1 MKLIN
6 RIIVLVFF
14 VFFIKAQA
22 QLGVNTMTPD
32 ASSIIDLQSSDRG
45 LLTPRMTTIDRDKIQ
60 NPATGLLIYNLTSAM
75 FNYFDVKWKDFSD
88 DYKSITQTNSITTT
102 SITNEVIS
110 GMTFLPD
117 TGVYS
122 VNFNTQFTN
131 TATIYN
137 SVSTSQFITDLAD
150 LYNLLD
156 NIMITNS
163 THDFNFGGGEALS
176 PGKYFVNSAI
186 SIGGKLILDAG
197 GNPDAVFIFKGI
209 GAINL
214 AAGTTI
220 ELAGGAQACN
230 VFWVSRGSTN
240 IGAECTMKGT
250 VISYGF
256 AIASGSNSTIEG
268 RLLTMEGAIAF
279 GPGMATMPINLSSTI
294 DIKSLSNLVLFTG
307 GGSINNTGTTTVY
320 NGNICSHIGSTAS
333 VLAATLNGIIYPP
346 GISLTIVNN
355 TITNKETFITL
366 GIYKNNDLIPSSL
379 RTIKSNSGSSCALLQ
394 EIVTVTS
401 GDVIDIRWK
410 SEGDPIA
417 LGNRNLTMIKV
428 KSE

>member
-1 MKLIN
+1 MKSIN
-6 RIIVLVFF
+6 KITLVVFF
-14 VFFIKAQA
+14 IFFIKAQA

-45 LLTPRMTTIDRDKIQ
+45 FLTPRMTTIDRDNIQ
-60 NPATGLLIYNLTSAM
+60 NPATGLLIYNLTTAM

-88 DYKSITQTNSITTT
+88 DYKSITQTNYITTT

-122 VNFNTQFTN
+122 VNFNTQYTN

-156 NIMITNS
+156 NITITNS
-163 THDFNFGGGEALS
+163 THDFNFGGGETLS

-240 IGAECTMKGT
+240 IGSECIMKGT

-256 AIASGSNSTIEG
+256 AIASGSNSTIDG

-279 GPGMATMPINLSSTI
+279 GPGMATMPTNLSSSI

-355 TITNKETFITL
+355 TITNNDTFITL
-366 GIYKNNDLIPSSL
+366 GIYKNNILIPTSK

-394 EIVTVTS
+394 DIVTVAS

>member
-1 MKLIN
+1 MT
-6 RIIVLVFF
+6 
-14 VFFIKAQA
+14 AHA
-22 QLGVNTMTPD
+22 QLGVNTILPD

-60 NPATGLLIYNLTSAM
+60 NPATGLLIFNLTTAV
-75 FNYFDVKWKDFSD
+75 FNYFDTKWNDFSD
-88 DYKSITQTNSITTT
+88 DYKSVTQTNSITTT
-102 SITNEVIS
+102 SIANEVIS
-110 GMTFLPD
+110 GMTFLPEAG
-117 TGVYS
+117 TYS
-122 VNFNTQFTN
+122 VNFNTQYTN
-131 TATIYN
+131 TATVYN
-137 SVSTSQFITDLAD
+137 SISTSQFITDLAD

-156 NIMITNS
+156 NITITNS
-163 THDFNFGGGEALS
+163 THDFNFGGGESLI

-230 VFWVSRGSTN
+230 VFWISRGSTN
-240 IGAECTMKGT
+240 IGSECIMKGT

-256 AIASGSNSTIEG
+256 AIASGSNSTIDG

-279 GPGMATMPINLSSTI
+279 GPGTATMPTNLSSTI
-294 DIKSLSNLVLFTG
+294 DIKSLSNLMLFTG

-355 TITNKETFITL
+355 TITNNDTFITL
-366 GIYKNNDLIPSSL
+366 GIYKNNILIPSSL

-394 EIVTVTS
+394 EIVTVAN